1 MDSEEQL
8 TTEGAAVDPAA
19 ADGAA
24 SPDTASPD
32 VSGADGA
39 GASVLEEPADDLLA
53 FVQGLVPVDW
63 LSTLIAAVV
72 IIVITGVIARLS
84 SKLIRRVLSTDASP
98 LPSSSIFVNIVRV
111 AIWAIGVSIMLS
123 TCFNVNV
130 TAAVAALG
138 VGGIAVSLGFQDT
151 LSNLISGLQMSLMGL
166 VEPGDYV
173 EIGGQRGT
181 VHDMTWRHT
190 TIETSAGDRIIV
202 PNSVINTSAL
212 VQLPPMR
219 KVVVSFSIVAD
230 ANADVDAISESIAA
244 AANAAASKVGE
255 LEKEAVVLFS
265 DVTAFGFTGS
275 VIVWM
280 DSDDD
285 STAAKDA
292 IVRAIA
298 PLTRERA

>member
-1 MDSEEQL
+1 MNTEAPANATDVIEESADSL
-8 TTEGAAVDPAA
+8 ID
-19 ADGAA
+19 
-24 SPDTASPD
+24 
-32 VSGADGA
+32 
-39 GASVLEEPADDLLA
+39 
-53 FVQGLVPVDW
+53 FVHGIIPVDW
-63 LSTLIAAVV
+63 LSTIVV
-72 IIVITGVIARLS
+72 VAIMLFVTAVIAHLAT
-84 SKLIRRVLSTDASP
+84 KLIRRILSTDASP

-111 AIWAIGVSIMLS
+111 AIWAIGVSIILS
-123 TCFNVNV
+123 SCFGVNV

-138 VGGIAVSLGFQDT
+138 VGGIAISLGFQDT

-190 TIETSAGDRIIV
+190 TILTSTGDTIIV

-212 VQLPPMR
+212 VKLPPMR
-219 KVVVSFSIVAD
+219 KIVAPFSVVAD
-230 ANADVDAISESIAA
+230 ANADVDAISAAIARAANDAA
-244 AANAAASKVGE
+244 AKVGAV
-255 LEKEAVVLFS
+255 EKEAAVFFS
-265 DVTAFGFTGS
+265 EVTAFGFTGS

-280 DSDDD
+280 ASDDD

-298 PLTRERA
+298 PLTRG